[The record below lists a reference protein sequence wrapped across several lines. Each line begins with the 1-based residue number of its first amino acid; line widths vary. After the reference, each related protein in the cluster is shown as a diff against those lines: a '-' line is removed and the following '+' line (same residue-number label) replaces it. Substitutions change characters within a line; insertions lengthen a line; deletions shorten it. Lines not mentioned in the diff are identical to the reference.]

1 MCGVFCILDNN
12 LSLSLEKKIN
22 ALYSFRHRG
31 PDNTSYKIINNLFL
45 GHHRLSIRDLSLNS
59 NQPKY
64 CKNKRFLISY
74 NGEIY
79 NFKELH
85 DELKNQNIFINNNSD
100 TELLVNYIAAFGIKK
115 TLQSING
122 MYAFICFDSFENK
135 LYCAR
140 DPFGEKPLYV
150 YSKNYNFIIS
160 SDLKSFH
167 NLGLDLEIS
176 KKSLDLFLRLSFIP
190 SPDCIYTNIKKIS
203 PGECITINNKNLNFD
218 QCEKFTFFNSL
229 DLQIKNSNDENI
241 SKNLIKNKLIESVE
255 SQLVSDVEVG
265 TLLSG
270 GIDSSLITAI
280 ASKIKPKISTFTIGF
295 NEKNYDESIYAKEIA
310 DYLGLRNY
318 SLEVGPSDLI
328 NSIDLM
334 PDIYSEP
341 FADSSQI
348 PTYILTKFCREK
360 IKVALTGDGGDELF
374 GGYNRYIYFD
384 KYRSII
390 ELPEIIKIIISK
402 FIKFLPINSLIK
414 NKIQNKVLKVHDLKS
429 YYIAMI
435 DTFDLVNSS
444 VYDENNDISDL
455 FKNFFDLK
463 MDAVTILQQMDIKYY
478 LPDDILVKTDR
489 ASMFNGLETRAP
501 FLSKDIHSLSLSL
514 KSSQKITFKN
524 SGKIILKQ
532 ILNDYIPSNLFN
544 RPKRGFGIPLS
555 SWIKGDL
562 SKLFLSILDNKKNDL
577 PLRKD
582 YFKIIFENHI
592 SNKRDNSS
600 LLWNYLMFQKWYEK
614 YH

>member
-1 MCGVFCILDNN
+1 
-12 LSLSLEKKIN
+12 
-22 ALYSFRHRG
+22 
-31 PDNTSYKIINNLFL
+31 
-45 GHHRLSIRDLSLNS
+45 
-59 NQPKY
+59 
-64 CKNKRFLISY
+64 
-74 NGEIY
+74 
-79 NFKELH
+79 
-85 DELKNQNIFINNNSD
+85 
-100 TELLVNYIAAFGIKK
+100 
-115 TLQSING
+115 
-122 MYAFICFDSFENK
+122 
-135 LYCAR
+135 
-140 DPFGEKPLYV
+140 
-150 YSKNYNFIIS
+150 
-160 SDLKSFH
+160 
-167 NLGLDLEIS
+167 
-176 KKSLDLFLRLSFIP
+176 
-190 SPDCIYTNIKKIS
+190 
-203 PGECITINNKNLNFD
+203 
-218 QCEKFTFFNSL
+218 
-229 DLQIKNSNDENI
+229 
-241 SKNLIKNKLIESVE
+241 
-255 SQLVSDVEVG
+255 
-265 TLLSG
+265 
-270 GIDSSLITAI
+270 
-280 ASKIKPKISTFTIGF
+280 
-295 NEKNYDESIYAKEIA
+295 
-310 DYLGLRNY
+310 
-318 SLEVGPSDLI
+318 
-328 NSIDLM
+328 
-334 PDIYSEP
+334 
-341 FADSSQI
+341 
-348 PTYILTKFCREK
+348 
-360 IKVALTGDGGDELF
+360 
-374 GGYNRYIYFD
+374 
-384 KYRSII
+384 
-390 ELPEIIKIIISK
+390 
-402 FIKFLPINSLIK
+402 
-414 NKIQNKVLKVHDLKS
+414 
-429 YYIAMI
+429 MI